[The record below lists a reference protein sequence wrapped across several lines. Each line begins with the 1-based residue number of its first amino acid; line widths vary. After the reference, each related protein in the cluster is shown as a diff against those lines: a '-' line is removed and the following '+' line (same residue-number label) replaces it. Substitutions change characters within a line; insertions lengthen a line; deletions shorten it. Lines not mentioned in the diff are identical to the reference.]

1 MAEPRL
7 KTNAP
12 YEIFLI
18 GLALGYKKD
27 EEKRLDEKE
36 KRSGSKI
43 PNWCKVSSAAKWLPD
58 KSWIQRRSLS
68 FLWCKCKFLQ
78 FSFKILNL
86 FFFLQF
92 NLNLQGMKMSD
103 G

>member
-1 MAEPRL
+1 MGSLEPRL
-7 KTNAP
+7 KNNAP

-27 EEKRLDEKE
+27 EEKRLDDKE

-43 PNWCKVSSAAKWLPD
+43 PNWSKVYSAAKWLPN
-58 KSWIQRRSLS
+58 KSWIQRSLS
-68 FLWCKCKFLQ
+68 FLWCKCKFLH

-86 FFFLQF
+86 FFF
-92 NLNLQGMKMSD
+92 
-103 G
+103 